1 MTEQPSTSP
10 SPTARDA
17 AQNAAQNAARSR
29 VVVIA
34 MVALILIGWGA
45 WNAWDLFGTEGINPK
60 AVKAMAKAY
69 EDTCVKA
76 KGDVRFCKRHIGTH
90 HRTCL
95 PKGIDRAGPDEPKR
109 PLRYDQAGYDA
120 CMRAHVEADWAE
132 HTRRARR

>member
-10 SPTARDA
+10 SPTTRDA
-17 AQNAAQNAARSR
+17 AQGAARSR
-29 VVVIA
+29 VVVIV

-60 AVKAMAKAY
+60 EVKAMAKAY
-69 EDTCVKA
+69 EDACVKA
-76 KGDVRFCKRHIGTH
+76 KANVRFCKRHIGTH
-90 HRTCL
+90 HRACL

-120 CMRAHVEADWAE
+120 CMRAHVETDWAE
-132 HTRRARR
+132 HARRVRR